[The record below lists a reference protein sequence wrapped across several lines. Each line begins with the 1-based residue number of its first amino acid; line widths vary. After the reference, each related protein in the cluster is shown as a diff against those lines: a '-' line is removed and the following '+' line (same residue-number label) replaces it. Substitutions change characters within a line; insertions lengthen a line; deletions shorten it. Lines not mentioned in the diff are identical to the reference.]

1 MSFSAWLKRSHV
13 YPATKQVV
21 HISRCF
27 SSDTWLLLLVITTG
41 ANSSQWNIY
50 QRFKCSPDALVCHA
64 YRGGYEMKN
73 MASVPWVLWERL
85 SILHSEIIFW
95 AATHPT
101 ANKTSVPDMITIFKE
116 LIAVP
121 QGDKGWSIVYAKY
134 CYIRQDGPCNAVV
147 TSNSEVSAA

>member
-101 ANKTSVPDMITIFKE
+101 ASKTSVPDMITIFKE

>member
-1 MSFSAWLKRSHV
+1 MSFSARLKRSHV

-27 SSDTWLLLLVITTG
+27 SNDTWLLLLVITTG

-50 QRFKCSPDALVCHA
+50 QRFKCSSDALV
-64 YRGGYEMKN
+64 YRGGYKMKN
-73 MASVPWVLWERL
+73 MVSVPWVFREIL

-95 AATHPT
+95 AATHP
-101 ANKTSVPDMITIFKE
+101 AVNKTSVPDVITIFKE